1 MSDARPGGDATM
13 SLSAQDVLAVVQ
25 QAVATGLEC
34 DPASVTRATRFRED
48 LQADSLALVEIV
60 EIVEESLAPRAAA
73 GFHIEDEDLDGL
85 TTVGEAVDYAVAR
98 L

>member
-1 MSDARPGGDATM
+1 MTAGVLTAD
-13 SLSAQDVLAVVQ
+13 DVLAVVQ
-25 QAVATGLEC
+25 SAVATVLEV

-60 EIVEESLAPRAAA
+60 EIVEETLAPRAQQ
-73 GFHIEDEDLDGL
+73 GFHIEDEDLDAL
-85 TTVGEAVDYAVAR
+85 ATVGEAVDYAVAR

>member
-1 MSDARPGGDATM
+1 MTPDE
-13 SLSAQDVLAVVQ
+13 VLAVVQ
-25 QAVATGLEC
+25 GAVAVVLEVE
-34 DPASVTRATRFRED
+34 PATVTRQTRFKDD

-60 EIVEESLAPRAAA
+60 EIVEETLAPKARP
-73 GFHIEDEDLDGL
+73 GFHIEDEDLDAL

>member
-1 MSDARPGGDATM
+1 VTEQ
-13 SLSAQDVLAVVQ
+13 LSAADVLAVVQ
-25 QAVATGLEC
+25 QAVATVLEVE
-34 DPASVTRATRFRED
+34 PETVTRDTRFRED

-60 EIVEESLAPRAAA
+60 EIVEETLAPRARA

-85 TTVGEAVDYAVAR
+85 VTVGEAVDLAVAR

>member
-1 MSDARPGGDATM
+1 MSEQP
-13 SLSAQDVLAVVQ
+13 LSAEQVLAVVR
-25 QAVATGLEC
+25 QAVVTVLEL
-34 DPASVTRATRFRED
+34 DPASITRETRFRED
-48 LQADSLALVEIV
+48 LKADSLALVEIV
-60 EIVEESLAPRAAA
+60 EIVEEALAPQARA